1 VTGAPPADGVLRT
14 LEAIADPAHTALA
27 IVDMCNDFVHP
38 DGKTAQRAGR
48 EVEHALAVIPRMQE
62 LLAAARAAGVLV
74 VHCQHTTLPDGRS
87 ASGPWLEARSRAT
100 WSVPDIGV
108 EGTWGQ
114 QILDE
119 LAPVASDVIVKKHR
133 YGGFQGT
140 NLDLVLRSTGRRTL
154 VCCGVS
160 TNVCVET
167 TAREAFARDYYV
179 VIPGD
184 ACASWDMALHEA
196 SLATARH
203 RYATVC
209 ATDEL
214 TGLWSPAQ
222 ATSTTT
228 QGRQLA

>member
-1 VTGAPPADGVLRT
+1 MTDTAEHDGVLRT
-14 LEAIADPAHTALA
+14 LAAMAEPRHTALA

-48 EVEHALAVIPRMQE
+48 PVEHALAVIPRMQE

-100 WSVPDIGV
+100 YSVPDIGV
-108 EGTWGQ
+108 DGTWGQ

-119 LAPVASDVIVKKHR
+119 LAPIPSDVVIKKFR
-133 YGGFQGT
+133 YGGFTGT
-140 NLDLVLRSTGRRTL
+140 NLDLVLRSSGCRTV

-167 TAREAFARDYYV
+167 TAREAFSRDYYV

-184 ACASWDMALHEA
+184 ACASWDMTLHEA
-196 SLATARH
+196 TLASAQH

-209 ATDEL
+209 ATADL
-214 TGLWSPAQ
+214 AGLWSPA
-222 ATSTTT
+222 STTANRGS
-228 QGRQLA
+228 QA